1 MAMNLFR
8 KPFAGAIIMIF
19 ALGVPLSANSQDDDR
34 TWLQVRTTHVKPD
47 RVGDYVD
54 LQIKLSEA
62 QQKAGQGGRSVWQ
75 EIRGDL
81 STFHTVNSVDNL
93 AELDEPFEPPMEED
107 EWAAWVS
114 AIRDVTDS
122 STRTI
127 LRSHLEWSIPAD
139 DDSEPGLLVL
149 RSTTIAPSK
158 MNDYHGWL
166 QDQLVPA
173 LKKGGAKGVSF
184 NHTVF
189 GGDRTTWVS
198 GARIPN
204 WAALQRRRGSLAYMS
219 DDDYG
224 ALMAPLGEMVTASD
238 LRILRYRAD
247 LSN

>member
-1 MAMNLFR
+1 MTMNRFQ
-8 KPFAGAIIMIF
+8 KPLAGALLMIF
-19 ALGVPLSANSQDDDR
+19 ALGVPLLASSQDEDR
-34 TWLQVRTTHVKPD
+34 TWLQVRTVHVKPD

-62 QQKAGQGGRSVWQ
+62 QKAAGQTGRDVWQ

-81 STFHTVNSVDNL
+81 ATFHQVNSVDNL
-93 AELDEPFEPPMEED
+93 AELDEPFEPPMGEE
-107 EWAAWVS
+107 EWAAWLS
-114 AIRDVTDS
+114 AIRDVSDS

-139 DDSEPGLLVL
+139 EDSEPGLLLL
-149 RSTTIAPSK
+149 RYTTVVPNR
-158 MNDYHGWL
+158 MRDYHRWIR
-166 QDQLVPA
+166 DQLLPA
-173 LKKGGAKGVSF
+173 LKEGGAQGVSF
-184 NHTVF
+184 NHTAF

-198 GARIPN
+198 GTRIPN

-219 DDDYG
+219 DEDFA
-224 ALMAPLGEMVTASD
+224 ALFAPVAEMVTASD

>member
-1 MAMNLFR
+1 MTMNRFQ
-8 KPFAGAIIMIF
+8 KPLAGALLMIF
-19 ALGVPLSANSQDDDR
+19 ALGVPLLASSQDEDR
-34 TWLQVRTTHVKPD
+34 TWLQVRTVHVKPD

-62 QQKAGQGGRSVWQ
+62 QKAAGQTGRDVWQ

-81 STFHTVNSVDNL
+81 ATFHQVNSVDNL
-93 AELDEPFEPPMEED
+93 AELDEPFEPPMGEE
-107 EWAAWVS
+107 EWAAWLS

-139 DDSEPGLLVL
+139 EDSEPGLLLL
-149 RSTTIAPSK
+149 RYTTVVPNR
-158 MNDYHGWL
+158 MRDYHRWIR
-166 QDQLVPA
+166 DQLLPA
-173 LKKGGAKGVSF
+173 LKEGGAQGVSF
-184 NHTVF
+184 NHTAF

-198 GARIPN
+198 GTRIPN

-219 DDDYG
+219 DEDFA
-224 ALMAPLGEMVTASD
+224 ALFAPVAEMVTASD